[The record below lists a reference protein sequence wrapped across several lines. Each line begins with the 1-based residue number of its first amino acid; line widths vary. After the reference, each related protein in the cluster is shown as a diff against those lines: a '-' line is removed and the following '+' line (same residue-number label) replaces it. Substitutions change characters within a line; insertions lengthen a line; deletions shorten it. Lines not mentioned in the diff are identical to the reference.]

1 MTSKEA
7 IDRYILLESQLE
19 RATSRLM
26 EEKLVH
32 ELGKLEI
39 IDGVTSDKVRERK
52 AQIKRG
58 EE

>member
-7 IDRYILLESQLE
+7 IDRYILLESQLG
-19 RATSRLM
+19 RVTSRSM
-26 EEKLVH
+26 EGKLIH

-39 IDGVTSDKVRERK
+39 INGVTPDKVRERK

-58 EE
+58 EG